1 MYIANLR
8 VTYETASHD
17 VLSRMTLD
25 DDAKDQLYRALM
37 AQDNIEEVVILQTC
51 NRFEVFFSGK
61 GEEKGTVQAR
71 KVILN
76 TFGANT

>member
-1 MYIANLR
+1 MYIANVR

-25 DDAKDQLYRALM
+25 DEAKERLYRALL

-51 NRFEVFFSGK
+51 NRFEVFFSG
-61 GEEKGTVQAR
+61 
-71 KVILN
+71 
-76 TFGANT
+76 